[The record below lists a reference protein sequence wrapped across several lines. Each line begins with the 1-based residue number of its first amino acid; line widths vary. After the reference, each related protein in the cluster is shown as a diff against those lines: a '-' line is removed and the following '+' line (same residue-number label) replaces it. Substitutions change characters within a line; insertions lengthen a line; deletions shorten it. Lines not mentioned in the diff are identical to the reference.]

1 MISIN
6 RLWLG
11 LILAVAMTGPA
22 AAAAPDFS
30 TSTASHEPAKV
41 IAGDV
46 VRYTVTVVN
55 TGGVSGMGNGYARV
69 VTSLPRGYFIR
80 ADGDCAAAALGD
92 DDRIVW
98 HEGLFPSGATKRC
111 RIDLL
116 TRRDAAGTLAPL
128 VTEISTLPSGYHR
141 VETAPQLATAPN
153 PNVIR
158 IGPVGITRAGLVV
171 FAVLGITLAGAAVV
185 MRMASRNGGD
195 RYIAVSSWVAV
206 CVSAGF
212 LLFFVSLAHTD
223 LRSYTDYREASCQ
236 VFDST
241 IRTIRGSG
249 KNKSPTYAPEFA
261 VRYTALGMETYSTA
275 APPASAVSFGWIG
288 RSQQQ
293 LERFAVGTAQP
304 CWYDPD
310 DVRMVLLM
318 RGPGGAYLFAL
329 LPLAGLVV
337 FGWVLLG
344 ALRSGGRQVSTA

>member
-6 RLWLG
+6 RWWLG
-11 LILAVAMTGPA
+11 LILAVAMAGPA
-22 AAAAPDFS
+22 VAAAPDFS

-55 TGGVSGMGNGYARV
+55 TGGVSGMGGGYARV

-80 ADGDCAAAALGD
+80 ADGNCSTAAPD
-92 DDRIVW
+92 DNDRIVW
-98 HEGLFPSGATKRC
+98 HEGLFPAGAIKRC

-128 VTEISTLPSGYHR
+128 VTEISTLPSGYLR
-141 VETAPQLATAPN
+141 VETAPELATAPN

-171 FAVLGITLAGAAVV
+171 FAVLGITLAGAAIVT
-185 MRMASRNGGD
+185 RMASRNGGG

-212 LLFFVSLAHTD
+212 LLFFVSLARTD

-241 IRTIRGSG
+241 IRTIQSSG
-249 KNKSPTYAPEFA
+249 RNKSTTYAPEFA
-261 VRYTALGMETYSTA
+261 VRYSVLGMETYSTA
-275 APPASAVSFGWIG
+275 APPAGAVSIGRIG
-288 RSQQQ
+288 RSQRQ
-293 LERFAVGTAQP
+293 LERFAVGTVQP
-304 CWYDPD
+304 CWYDPAD
-310 DVRMVLLM
+310 AKMVLLT

-329 LPLAGLVV
+329 LPLAGLLV
-337 FGWVLLG
+337 FGWMLLG
-344 ALRSGGRQVSTA
+344 ALRSNHRRVRAA